1 LASVLPISVA
11 LLVIKI
17 GSGVFEIG
25 KQSDAQEFLFTLL
38 DNFTQASFGYLRGVP
53 FSYEKQTFIP
63 KLF

>member
-1 LASVLPISVA
+1 MIQR
-11 LLVIKI
+11 I
-17 GSGVFEIG
+17 GKGMFEIG

-38 DNFTQASFGYLRGVP
+38 DNLTQASFGYLRGVP